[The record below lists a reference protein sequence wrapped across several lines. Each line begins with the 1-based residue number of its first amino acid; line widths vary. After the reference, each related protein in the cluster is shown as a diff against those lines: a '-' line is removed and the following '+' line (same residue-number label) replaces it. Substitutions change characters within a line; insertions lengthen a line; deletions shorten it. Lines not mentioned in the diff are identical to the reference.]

1 MCMPRMQVHPI
12 THLHGQGQRTACR
25 SPSMISTMW
34 VPSLTLGHQ
43 PWWQV
48 PLLADASLWLKF
60 LSMNGLINVKQHI
73 AYHIYNTEHCKEDL

>member
-1 MCMPRMQVHPI
+1 MPCMYVHPI

-25 SPSMISTMW
+25 SPLMLSTTW
-34 VPSLTLGHQ
+34 VLSLNLSHQ

-60 LSMNGLINVKQHI
+60 LNINGLINVKQHI
-73 AYHIYNTEHCKEDL
+73 AYRIYYIDYRKQAL